1 MQAETYL
8 HALIGQ
14 GANRE
19 LIRAFLQTGPEAI
32 DYLEARSDVQFL
44 ACGKHPDYRN
54 NMPGA
59 AVAGRAIVAKPFDGR
74 LLGGDFKRVRAPISE
89 FVLFGGMMV
98 GKEDIPRLIGR
109 FRSAANFFHSAKIFL
124 RYLVDRLRF
133 PRGTR
138 ITMGNA
144 LVARLY
150 FSLRKRNV
158 PVVFNAPIVDV
169 IGNRDGVTGAKLRVN
184 GGEMIVKTRK
194 GVVLATGGYG
204 HNKAFRE
211 KFMPQPTPPH
221 SLSYAGNTGAG
232 IAIGEKLGAAL
243 SPERCSSG
251 LWTPVSITRHA
262 DGSKGLYPHLS
273 LDRAKPGL
281 MAVNSAGRRFVNEGL
296 SYHDFVLAMFD
307 SHKVVPS
314 IPAYLVCDAAFIRKY
329 GLGDIHP
336 GPRNLKKF
344 EASGYLVSGRTLDEL
359 AAAINVDA
367 AGLRDSVARNNKYA
381 ESGVDVD
388 FGKGELELNRFNGD
402 AAHKPNPC
410 LGPVATAPFYAVAVF
425 PADIAVSTGLATD
438 ADARVLDTSG
448 EPIPG
453 LYACGNDMAS
463 VMGGSYPGPGTTLG
477 PGVVFAY
484 RAVMH
489 ARGPS
494 K

>member
-1 MQAETYL
+1 MDGAREVDLLVVGAGPAGMAAALVASLEGLDVLLAEQSDQVGGTGATSAGTLWIPGNHQSRAAGFSDSALQAETYL

-44 ACGKHPDYRN
+44 PCGKHPDYRN

-89 FVLFGGMMV
+89 FMLFGGMMV

-281 MAVNSAGRRFVNEGL
+281 IAVNSAGRRFVNEGL

-314 IPAYLVCDAAFIRKY
+314 IPAYLFATRPSSA
-329 GLGDIHP
+329 
-336 GPRNLKKF
+336 NT
-344 EASGYLVSGRTLDEL
+344 ASATSTPAR
-359 AAAINVDA
+359 AI
-367 AGLRDSVARNNKYA
+367 SK
-381 ESGVDVD
+381 SS
-388 FGKGELELNRFNGD
+388 K
-402 AAHKPNPC
+402 
-410 LGPVATAPFYAVAVF
+410 
-425 PADIAVSTGLATD
+425 
-438 ADARVLDTSG
+438 
-448 EPIPG
+448 
-453 LYACGNDMAS
+453 
-463 VMGGSYPGPGTTLG
+463 
-477 PGVVFAY
+477 
-484 RAVMH
+484 RAVIW
-489 ARGPS
+489 
-494 K
+494 